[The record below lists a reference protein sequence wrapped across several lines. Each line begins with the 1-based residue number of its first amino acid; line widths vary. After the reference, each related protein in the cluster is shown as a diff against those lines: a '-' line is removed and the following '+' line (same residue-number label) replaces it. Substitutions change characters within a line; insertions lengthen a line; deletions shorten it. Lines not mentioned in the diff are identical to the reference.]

1 MEMNQRWFLTMTL
14 KNSGVTELDLHK
26 NSKDNNASWKDF
38 QQMLWIKTDFQTKSL
53 FF

>member
-38 QQMLWIKTDFQTKSL
+38 QQML
-53 FF
+53 